1 MGRSSREKGGPGFN
15 TPFRE
20 LGKRLS
26 RRDREARPEP
36 GGPPAGSPSE
46 EDVSSGADTEE
57 AFVRAMRGVKPLAN
71 RDQKR
76 AQPARPPARAAGAA
90 PPDPDAEAYE
100 QLSKFVTGEIPFD
113 IADTDEYIEGFV
125 EGFDRRVLRKLR
137 RGEFSVQGHLD
148 LHTMSR
154 KEARAAVEKFVND
167 SLVAGHRCVLIV
179 HGRGHHS
186 PDQIPVLKNVLR
198 AWLSRGRIGR
208 AVLAFASARPVDGG
222 AGALYVLL
230 RRTR

>member
-1 MGRSSREKGGPGFN
+1 MSGVTPLQDRDDRHRTQGPSRSR
-15 TPFRE
+15 T
-20 LGKRLS
+20 
-26 RRDREARPEP
+26 A
-36 GGPPAGSPSE
+36 PP
-46 EDVSSGADTEE
+46 
-57 AFVRAMRGVKPLAN
+57 
-71 RDQKR
+71 
-76 AQPARPPARAAGAA
+76 

-100 QLSKFVTGEIPFD
+100 ALSKFVTGEVPFD
-113 IADTDEYIEGFV
+113 IADTDEYIEGHV

-148 LHTMSR
+148 LHSMSR
-154 KEARAAVEKFVND
+154 KEARSAVERFVTD

-208 AVLAFASARPVDGG
+208 GVLAFASALPVDGG

-230 RRTR
+230 RRKR